1 MADEQKLIIKTIAD
15 TKGFTSGLN
24 RMQSGLKKLGG
35 VFSAVGGA
43 YAASKIFNIGK
54 DLVKVSAELET
65 VNRSFERSFGSLTK
79 TVDTEL
85 NQLSD
90 TLGRSTTVLKK
101 GAISFNSFF
110 QGLGFAS
117 QEAAKMSVSMQSL
130 SVDLASFFGIQ
141 DTNAQKRFIAALAG
155 SPEVL
160 DQYGINLKQ
169 TALQQELYNMG
180 LKTTVQNTSE
190 VVKTQARLNVIMRSM
205 TAAGILGDAARA
217 ATTYAGKIKELNAN
231 FLKFKENI
239 GGTVKPLASFI
250 VDVFNDLLKEFND
263 DVKAIADNIIRLRES
278 LGINSDN
285 DNLRK
290 EFGMKSEK
298 EEEAE
303 NIKKSI
309 KLTKDFAY
317 QSKVLNMLGKEKLEL
332 FYRLTEE
339 QKKLSLL
346 AEMNNDEA
354 TRFIFIQN
362 QLQVI
367 SKEIAEREK
376 ARADSFASV
385 VKESEKRIEIL
396 KKEFEFQKE
405 LQKIDELKYRDLLDQ
420 VKLQND
426 ITDEM
431 SLQFRNSE
439 KESKEYEKQLIL
451 LARIKAAIARKRDA
465 GDTPTP
471 MKKVG
476 TALLGTTGEGS
487 LKTDP
492 KKLNELIPDK
502 LGAANESLFEW
513 ESIFDNTGFL
523 EQLTLFQDGIAIFDH
538 IRFDFVNGVKQ
549 MGVDLAQNMASAF
562 GNAVAESLN
571 GNKKFVNAIRI
582 GTKKTLIAQSADLA
596 AQAVYYGIIGAAL
609 AIGGAISGN
618 GDMIKRGAGYLKTAA
633 MLGAGAAATGALGKS
648 IKGEAGLGV
657 NGTGGNGNNGIGG
670 RGGTFEDFMNA
681 IQGEQVFRLAG
692 NDLVTAINRTNTFQG
707 SIGG

>member
-549 MGVDLAQNMASAF
+549 MGVDLAQNMASGF